1 MKQLNSCPGRRQSAR
16 VAIAVLLVAAAL
28 GGCAVLDTHDPGSS
42 PAARPPFAA
51 AHESRRDQLNDGY
64 SDLYSNVKGLSKLDK
79 FLVVKS
85 ESADVERVVHDV
97 TGYSG
102 QLADRLQKLTH
113 DFPALALDRPT
124 TPPLIKAAHKAEK
137 KALIKRYAPIV
148 GDSGKAF
155 ERGLLIRLL
164 VIVDQQRFLAQTLA
178 RREPD
183 PALSKIMAGVATHF
197 GALYD
202 EIDALL
208 KKRFY
213 R

>member
-1 MKQLNSCPGRRQSAR
+1 MKRLNPSPGRLSA
-16 VAIAVLLVAAAL
+16 VVGILWLILSAEL
-28 GGCAVLDTHDPGSS
+28 GGCALIGTHDADASN
-42 PAARPPFAA
+42 AARPPFAA
-51 AHESRRDQLNDGY
+51 GQESARDQLNDGY
-64 SDLYSNVKGLSKLDK
+64 SDLYSNVKGLSKIDK
-79 FLVVKS
+79 FLLVKN
-85 ESADVERVVHDV
+85 ESADVEKVVHDV
-97 TGYSG
+97 TDYSG

-124 TPPLIKAAHKAEK
+124 TPPLIKAAHAAEK

-148 GDSGKAF
+148 GDSGKTF

-178 RREPD
+178 RRESD
-183 PALSKIMAGVATHF
+183 PALSKIMSGAATRF
-197 GALYD
+197 GALYN